1 MYENKTIF
9 LRKKGQNM
17 PVIKIIALTQFTFYN
32 TVPSG
37 LIKEKFNKLIEQTFK
52 RAVLRARHS
61 HIYIY
66 IR

>member
-1 MYENKTIF
+1 
-9 LRKKGQNM
+9 M

-32 TVPSG
+32 TVPYG
-37 LIKEKFNKLIEQTFK
+37 LIKEKFNKLIEQTFQ

-61 HIYIY
+61 HIYIN